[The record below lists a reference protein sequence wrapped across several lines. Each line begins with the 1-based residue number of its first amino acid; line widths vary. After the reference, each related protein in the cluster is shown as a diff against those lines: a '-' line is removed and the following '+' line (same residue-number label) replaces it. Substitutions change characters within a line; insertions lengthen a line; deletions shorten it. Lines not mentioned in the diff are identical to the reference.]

1 MKFNVNQQDLQQAL
15 NYCQGVIEKRST
27 LPILSNI
34 LLDVSNSKLIITATD
49 LDLIFVHQLNNIEVL
64 EEGKTTT
71 TSSIMYDIVRKFSS
85 GKKINLSLT
94 DISKLQVESE
104 KSIFNLNCISA
115 TEFPLTDENFNE
127 NEFVIKSKQLLKLLN
142 KCKFSVSNDET
153 RHYLSGIYF
162 HQTEVED
169 KNYLT
174 AVATDSHRMSISKI
188 RLDQKIDFE
197 PIILPKKTIF
207 QLCSLLD
214 SYDGDVKVSNLK
226 SKIKFELNNSILIS
240 KLIDGKFPNYI
251 QVIPKNNQKKLEID
265 LKLFLNSVD
274 RVASVSL
281 DKKDGVKFNLSKDIL
296 DLSVNNT
303 NSGDGKETLNVKFD
317 HDLEISIEAD
327 QSYGNGFLLP
337 LGPLRELPSRLN
349 QVDFKVYHTYTE
361 RNQNY
366 TMKYVID
373 ELENPYHGVSIK
385 LCKWANEKVIHAISA
400 IGSPKRFYNLLEQ
413 SGFILANTTSLL
425 DHEHIPRS
433 YFEETKESTI
443 FITEKDATKLKNYS
457 NPKIWVVKV
466 KMVLNKPIN
475 KLIEEK
481 IAPLV
486 KPVC

>member
-34 LLDVSNSKLIITATD
+34 LLDASKSKLTITATD
-49 LDLIFVHQLNNIEVL
+49 LDLIFIHQLNNVEIL

-71 TSSIMYDIVRKFSS
+71 TSSIMYDIIRKFNS
-85 GKKINLSLT
+85 GKKINLFLK

-115 TEFPLTDENFNE
+115 TEFPLTDENFNQ
-127 NEFVIKSKQLLKLLN
+127 NEFIIKSKQLLKLLN

-188 RLDQKIDFE
+188 RLDEKIEFD

-265 LKLFLNSVD
+265 LKVFLNSVD

-281 DKKDGVKFNLSKDIL
+281 DKKDGVKFNLSKDTL
-296 DLSVNNT
+296 NLSVNNT

-317 HDLEISIEAD
+317 HDLEISF
-327 QSYGNGFLLP
+327 N
-337 LGPLRELPSRLN
+337 SRYL
-349 QVDFKVYHTYTE
+349 
-361 RNQNY
+361 
-366 TMKYVID
+366 ID
-373 ELENPYHGVSIK
+373 VASQLDGDRVEIFFNDT
-385 LCKWANEKVIHAISA
+385 
-400 IGSPKRFYNLLEQ
+400 GSPAL
-413 SGFILANTTSLL
+413 I
-425 DHEHIPRS
+425 
-433 YFEETKESTI
+433 
-443 FITEKDATKLKNYS
+443 KDPGDFDSIY
-457 NPKIWVVKV
+457 VVMPMKG
-466 KMVLNKPIN
+466 
-475 KLIEEK
+475 
-481 IAPLV
+481 
-486 KPVC
+486 

>member
-1 MKFNVNQQDLQQAL
+1 MKFNVNQQDLQHAL
-15 NYCQGVIEKRST
+15 NYCQGVVEKRST

-34 LLDVSNSKLIITATD
+34 LLDASSSKLTITATD
-49 LDLIFVHQLNNIEVL
+49 LDLIFVHHLNNVEIL

-94 DISKLQVESE
+94 DVSKLQVESE

-115 TEFPLTDENFNE
+115 TDFPLTDEDFNN
-127 NEFVIKSKQLLKLLN
+127 NEFVLKSKQLLKLLN

-153 RHYLSGIYF
+153 RHYLSGIYL
-162 HQTEVED
+162 HQNEVED

-214 SYDGDVKVSNLK
+214 SYDGDVKISNIK

-281 DKKDGVKFNLSKDIL
+281 DKKDGVKFNLLKDKL
-296 DLSVNNT
+296 DLSVNNS
-303 NSGDGKETLNVKFD
+303 NSGDGKETLSVKFD
-317 HDLEISIEAD
+317 HDLEISFNSKYLIDIASQLDGERVEI
-327 QSYGNGFLLP
+327 FLND
-337 LGPLRELPSRLN
+337 S
-349 QVDFKVYHTYTE
+349 
-361 RNQNY
+361 
-366 TMKYVID
+366 
-373 ELENPYHGVSIK
+373 
-385 LCKWANEKVIHAISA
+385 
-400 IGSPKRFYNLLEQ
+400 GSPALIKDPGDFD
-413 SGFILANTTSLL
+413 S
-425 DHEHIPRS
+425 
-433 YFEETKESTI
+433 I
-443 FITEKDATKLKNYS
+443 F
-457 NPKIWVVKV
+457 VVMPMKG
-466 KMVLNKPIN
+466 
-475 KLIEEK
+475 
-481 IAPLV
+481 
-486 KPVC
+486 